1 MKQIVIKALALLLAC
16 MMLCS
21 ALASCVDSVVE
32 NETTDTESESA
43 SETATE
49 STSETETKT
58 ETQGTESNTDETE
71 TENGGDGTDE
81 DTDTETTES
90 VSLDYIP
97 VELESRLDNVPD
109 YEGYET
115 LAKDYLQPYS
125 VWVEGENYTAT
136 SVSASKYSS
145 PGKSGGYV
153 FYSGGSLVPEEWK
166 SPNFDITKFDKKY
179 QLVYEITVPASGY
192 YKLITVAG
200 DRDHRDTTD
209 FTVIIDDK
217 VSVHCLNGTI
227 VEEVPS
233 GGDSL
238 GALFQMLD
246 LGAVYLTRGEHRVVF
261 DMDLEDAYNDKP
273 GGEDR
278 GYGRICFMMDYF
290 VLNRVYSDNDAPVV
304 TYDADI
310 SNDPNAELLKAAAKI
325 NVFDA
330 SYPIHI
336 NYVHFFE
343 ETGRGNYTITDYQGN
358 VIYRKY
364 FTGEAN
370 DIRQVE
376 IGIKNHPTGY
386 FILQAGDYV
395 EYYTVVPPLETRT
408 TTDSPFVIDGAF
420 TQLIRNVDRIES
432 YAATFRMLGVTW
444 TRERMS
450 WASYQKERVYDE
462 ATGKYVY
469 TYSDAYMEL
478 MKKYLAPIK
487 DAGLNVLLAFSTGP
501 TWAKELGM
509 NIHPD
514 SQVTS
519 GNYLGTY
526 DTQLA
531 IYEATKKA
539 AAELDGYVDI
549 IELMNEPDHT
559 FRDIAEHYAGWFKAA
574 ALGVIDSGSDMAIS
588 LSGLCQPTNWRDFL
602 ALILNSDV
610 MDYSSIFNFHSHA
623 DLPSDTSV
631 TDYGNSINMRTF
643 PQVMELYGNTK
654 PVWISES
661 GMKLPSE
668 TPTDEHKQKQAPYIV
683 TSAVQ
688 SLSYGVDKYFWFVGA
703 PYLEAGGDYGSFSPN
718 DRAYP
723 VMAAYAV
730 MTDVLGEGK
739 YIGELKD
746 LPENGRGYLIDT
758 GDRIVAVVWRTKGT
772 SAYIFNAD
780 APVLVTS
787 MMGEQKLRTPNDKG
801 QIAINIS
808 TDPVYITYSKA
819 PEDYYAHSY
828 EEPDEIVQP
837 TVDFGDR
844 IVLTPEF
851 DGFIFDTATKDGGHY
866 IADGSIINVRVVN
879 HNDVAVT
886 GKISVTIPGFEISG
900 LDTEVTVQPHE
911 EEFVTLMLKKSGEEL
926 YDDHVLFTGKFWD
939 ATKTEAEGVACSP
952 TAANVH
958 ATDKKIARNIYFTL
972 SGNISGGK
980 KVEASALKDATIY
993 VDRFMPNSSVKV
1005 LINGEE
1011 FTNYTFVEAPADSS
1025 GVELDA
1031 GLAMILTMDLS
1042 SLEAGKYAITVASIT
1057 EGGDVQVLHL
1067 YLRYDGETAKFT
1079 STW

>member
-1 MKQIVIKALALLLAC
+1 

-21 ALASCVDSVVE
+21 ALASCVDGVVE
-32 NETTDTESESA
+32 DQTSDTESESE
-43 SETATE
+43 SE
-49 STSETETKT
+49 STTETGEESSSETETASQETTELGTDST
-58 ETQGTESNTDETE
+58 ETETSGTGDETE
-71 TENGGDGTDE
+71 TGT
-81 DTDTETTES
+81 TTES

-97 VELESRLDNVPD
+97 VELESRLDNVPE

-115 LAKDYLQPYS
+115 LTKDYLQPYS
-125 VWVEGENYTAT
+125 VLVEGENYTAT
-136 SVSASKYSS
+136 SVPVSKYAS

-153 FYSGGSLVPEEWK
+153 YYSGAHVPEEWK
-166 SPNFDITKFDKKY
+166 SPNFDISKYDTKFE
-179 QLVYEITVPASGY
+179 VIYEITVPASGY
-192 YKLITVAG
+192 YRLTTVAG
-200 DRDHRDTTD
+200 DRNHRDTTD
-209 FTVIIDDK
+209 FYVRIDNK
-217 VSVHCLNGTI
+217 PAVHLLDGKI
-227 VEEVPS
+227 LEQVPS
-233 GGDSL
+233 GGDVL
-238 GALFQMLD
+238 GELFEVVD
-246 LGAVYLTRGEHRVVF
+246 FGAFYLTRGEHRIVF
-261 DMDLEDAYNDKP
+261 EMDVEDGYTDKP

-290 VLNRVYSDNDAPVV
+290 ALNRVYSDNDAPVV
-304 TYDADI
+304 SYDADI
-310 SNDPNAELLKAAAKI
+310 SNDPNAELLKAAAEM

-336 NYVHFFE
+336 NYIHFFE
-343 ETGRGNYTITDYQGN
+343 ETGRGNYTITDYEGN

-386 FILQAGDYV
+386 FILQAGDYI
-395 EYYTVVPPLETRT
+395 EYYTVVPSLETRT
-408 TTDSPFVIDGAF
+408 VTDSPFVIDGAF
-420 TQLIRNVDRIES
+420 TQLIRDVDRIES
-432 YAATFRMLGVTW
+432 YAAVFRMLGVTW

-462 ATGKYVY
+462 ETGKYEY
-469 TYSDAYMEL
+469 TYSDAYIEL

-501 TWAKELGM
+501 NWAKQLGM
-509 NIHPD
+509 DIHPD

-531 IYEATKKA
+531 IYDATKKV

-574 ALGVIDSGSDMAIS
+574 ALGVMDSGSDMAIS

-602 ALILNSDV
+602 PLILNSDV
-610 MDYSSIFNFHSHA
+610 MSYSSIFNFHSHA

-703 PYLEAGGDYGSFSPN
+703 PYLEAGGDYGSFSTN

-723 VMAAYAV
+723 AMAAYAV

-746 LPENGRGYLIDT
+746 LPDNVRGYLIDS
-758 GDRIVAVVWRTKGT
+758 GERIVAVVWRTKGT

-787 MMGEQKLRTPNDKG
+787 MMGDQKLRTPNDKG
-801 QIAINIS
+801 QIAINVS
-808 TDPVYITYSKA
+808 TAPIYITYSKA
-819 PEDYYAHSY
+819 PTDYYAHSY

-844 IVLTPEF
+844 VVLTPEF
-851 DGFIFDTATKDGGHY
+851 DGFIFDTATKDYGHH
-866 IADGSIINVRVVN
+866 ITDGSIINVRVVN
-879 HNDVAVT
+879 HNEIAVT
-886 GKISVTIPGFEISG
+886 GKVSVTIPGFIVEGI
-900 LDTEVTVQPHE
+900 DTTVTVQPHE
-911 EEFVTLMLKKSGEEL
+911 EEFVTLILRKIGEETF
-926 YDDHVLFTGKFWD
+926 DDHIIFTGKFWD

-952 TAANVH
+952 TAANVYS
-958 ATDKKIARNIYFTL
+958 TDERINRNIYFTL
-972 SGNISGGK
+972 GGSIKDGK
-980 KVEASALKDATIY
+980 KVDVETLKETTIY
-993 VDRFMPNSSVKV
+993 VDRFIESSTFKV

-1011 FTNYTFVEAPADSS
+1011 FTNYTFVEAPADST
-1025 GVELDA
+1025 GTALDN
-1031 GLAMILTMDLS
+1031 GLSMILTMDLS
-1042 SLEAGKYAITVASIT
+1042 DIEVGKYAITLASIT

-1067 YLRYDGETAKFT
+1067 YLRYDGEYAKFT